1 MYYNTLEQSMG
12 RDNSSLSEKHAF
24 LILNALPMVGSV
36 LCQRLLK
43 RFHGNVVSIF
53 NSSEAELL
61 SIKGLGKET
70 VNKIQNWRKYFDL
83 EKELSSIAS
92 RKIHF
97 VTLNDPYYPK
107 TLKEIY
113 DPPIGFYHIGE
124 MKEIAQPCVSIVGTR
139 MASLYGRKQAREI
152 ARELAK
158 LGFCIVSGMARGIDY
173 EAHMGAL
180 EVGGQS
186 VAVFGNGLDII
197 YPPEHLELYQALLE
211 QGCVISEF
219 ALGRGADKHSFPMR
233 NRIVA
238 GLSSSV
244 IIVESGV
251 RGGSMITA
259 NFAIEYGREVFAVP
273 GRLDQAQSLGCLQLI
288 KEGATMFTS
297 IQGLLEEVDH
307 RNNIHSIA
315 QFETPNQS
323 INYASLSDSERKVL
337 SVLQEGER
345 LSVNEIA
352 ETTNENISAI
362 NALMIQLELKHCV
375 SKAID
380 GKYEA

>member
-1 MYYNTLEQSMG
+1 MG

-53 NSSEAELL
+53 NSSDAELL

-219 ALGRGADKHSFPMR
+219 ALGRGVDKHSFPMR

-315 QFETPNQS
+315 QFETPKQS

>member
-1 MYYNTLEQSMG
+1 MG
-12 RDNSSLSEKHAF
+12 GDNASLSETHAF

-43 RFHGNVVSIF
+43 RFQGNVVSIF
-53 NSSEAELL
+53 NATEGELL
-61 SIKGLGKET
+61 SIKGLGSET
-70 VNKIQNWRKYFDL
+70 ADKIRNWRKYFDL
-83 EKELSSIAS
+83 EKELSSIEL

-97 VTLNDPYYPK
+97 VTLTDPCYPK

-113 DPPIGFYHIGE
+113 DPPIGYYRLGQ
-124 MKEIAQPCVSIVGTR
+124 MKEISQPCVSIVGTR
-139 MASLYGRKQAREI
+139 MALLYGRKQAREI

-219 ALGRGADKHSFPMR
+219 SIGRSADKQSFPMR

-244 IIVESGV
+244 IIVESGI

-273 GRLDQAQSLGCLQLI
+273 GRLDQAQSLGCLKLI

-297 IQGLLEEVDH
+297 IQEFLEEVNH
-307 RNNIHSIA
+307 RDDIQSIA
-315 QFETPNQS
+315 QYESPKQR
-323 INYASLSDSERKVL
+323 IDYATLSDSERKVL
-337 SVLQEGER
+337 GVLQEGER

>member
-1 MYYNTLEQSMG
+1 MG

-36 LCQRLLK
+36 LCQRLLQ

-83 EKELSSIAS
+83 EKELSSISS

-107 TLKEIY
+107 ILKEIY

>member
-1 MYYNTLEQSMG
+1 MG

-43 RFHGNVVSIF
+43 RFLGNVVSIF

-70 VNKIQNWRKYFDL
+70 VDKIQNWRKYFDL

-97 VTLNDPYYPK
+97 VTLNDPFYPK
-107 TLKEIY
+107 ILKEIY

-315 QFETPNQS
+315 QFETPKQS

>member
-1 MYYNTLEQSMG
+1 MG
-12 RDNSSLSEKHAF
+12 RDDSSLSEKHAF
-24 LILNALPMVGSV
+24 LILNALPVVGSV
-36 LCQRLLK
+36 LCQRLLQ

-53 NSSEAELL
+53 NSSDAELL

-315 QFETPNQS
+315 QFETPKQS

-345 LSVNEIA
+345 LSVHEIA

>member
-1 MYYNTLEQSMG
+1 MG

-53 NSSEAELL
+53 NSSDAELL

-83 EKELSSIAS
+83 EKELSSIVS
-92 RKIHF
+92 RNIHF

-315 QFETPNQS
+315 QFETPKQS

>member
-1 MYYNTLEQSMG
+1 MG

-36 LCQRLLK
+36 LCQRLLQ

-83 EKELSSIAS
+83 EKELSSISS

-107 TLKEIY
+107 ILKEIY

-273 GRLDQAQSLGCLQLI
+273 GRLDQVQSLGCLQLI

>member
-1 MYYNTLEQSMG
+1 MG

-186 VAVFGNGLDII
+186 VAVFGNGLDMI

-251 RGGSMITA
+251 RGG
-259 NFAIEYGREVFAVP
+259 
-273 GRLDQAQSLGCLQLI
+273 
-288 KEGATMFTS
+288 
-297 IQGLLEEVDH
+297 
-307 RNNIHSIA
+307 
-315 QFETPNQS
+315 
-323 INYASLSDSERKVL
+323 
-337 SVLQEGER
+337 
-345 LSVNEIA
+345 
-352 ETTNENISAI
+352 
-362 NALMIQLELKHCV
+362 
-375 SKAID
+375 
-380 GKYEA
+380 

>member
-1 MYYNTLEQSMG
+1 MA
-12 RDNSSLSEKHAF
+12 RDNRSLSEQHAF
-24 LILNALPMVGSV
+24 IILNALPMVGPV

-43 RFHGNVVSIF
+43 HFKGNAVAIF
-53 NSSEAELL
+53 NAKKAELL
-61 SIKGLGKET
+61 SVKGLGIQTLE
-70 VNKIQNWRKYFDL
+70 KIQNWQNYFDL
-83 EKELSSIAS
+83 DKELTSIAS
-92 RKIHF
+92 RKINF
-97 VTLNDPYYPK
+97 ITLNDPDYPEV
-107 TLKEIY
+107 LKEIL
-113 DPPIGFYHIGE
+113 DPPIGYYHSGQ
-124 MKEIAQPCVSIVGTR
+124 MKQISQPCVSIVGTR

-152 ARELAK
+152 AKGLAK

-180 EVGGQS
+180 EVGGTS
-186 VAVFGNGLDII
+186 VAVLGNGLDII
-197 YPPEHLELYQALLE
+197 YPPEHFELYQALLK

-219 ALGRGADKHSFPMR
+219 AIGRGADKQSFPMR

-244 IIVESGV
+244 VIVESGI

-273 GRLDQAQSLGCLQLI
+273 GRLDQAQSLGCLKLI

-297 IQGLLEEVDH
+297 IQELLEEMHH
-307 RNNIHSIA
+307 RNEIQSIA
-315 QFETPNQS
+315 QFESPKPS
-323 INYASLSDSERKVL
+323 INYDILNESERQIL
-337 SVLQEGER
+337 ELLNEGER

-352 ETTNENISAI
+352 ESVNQDISTTNVV
-362 NALMIQLELKHCV
+362 MIQLELKHYV
-375 SKAID
+375 KKAID

>member
-1 MYYNTLEQSMG
+1 
-12 RDNSSLSEKHAF
+12 
-24 LILNALPMVGSV
+24 
-36 LCQRLLK
+36 
-43 RFHGNVVSIF
+43 
-53 NSSEAELL
+53 
-61 SIKGLGKET
+61 
-70 VNKIQNWRKYFDL
+70 
-83 EKELSSIAS
+83 
-92 RKIHF
+92 
-97 VTLNDPYYPK
+97 
-107 TLKEIY
+107 
-113 DPPIGFYHIGE
+113 
-124 MKEIAQPCVSIVGTR
+124 
-139 MASLYGRKQAREI
+139 
-152 ARELAK
+152 
-158 LGFCIVSGMARGIDY
+158 
-173 EAHMGAL
+173 
-180 EVGGQS
+180 
-186 VAVFGNGLDII
+186 
-197 YPPEHLELYQALLE
+197 
-211 QGCVISEF
+211 
-219 ALGRGADKHSFPMR
+219 MR

-315 QFETPNQS
+315 QFEKPKQS

-362 NALMIQLELKHCV
+362 NALMIQLELKHCF